1 MGKSKDQLS
10 GGMKTTVDLG
20 SGLVSGMA
28 AALISQ
34 PADTLLS
41 KVNKTKA
48 APGQGMLSRMG
59 MIVNQIGVSGLFAGT
74 GARLIMIGTLTAG
87 QFGLYG
93 SIKSALGA
101 TGGVEISK
109 APKSVK

>member
-1 MGKSKDQLS
+1 MPVAVFEVVVEQVISAIGTPKDQLS
-10 GGMKTTVDLG
+10 SGATTSVNLG
-20 SGLVSGMA
+20 SGLISGMA

-74 GARLIMIGTLTAG
+74 GARLVMIGTLTAG
-87 QFGLYG
+87 QVRCFFLLC
-93 SIKSALGA
+93 SM
-101 TGGVEISK
+101 
-109 APKSVK
+109 